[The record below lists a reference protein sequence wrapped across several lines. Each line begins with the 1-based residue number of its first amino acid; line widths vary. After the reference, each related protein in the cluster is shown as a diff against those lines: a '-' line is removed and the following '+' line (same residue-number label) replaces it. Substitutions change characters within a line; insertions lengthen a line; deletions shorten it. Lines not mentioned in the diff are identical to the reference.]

1 MAESYRGLTVRIG
14 ADTSSLQ
21 KALTGINHAV
31 NATQSQL
38 TRIQR
43 ALRGLDDTSGAAAQA
58 HQLEL
63 VGQAAQE
70 VSTRLSSLRRAYD
83 EVGRQTVS
91 VGDLTGSMSDVSETI
106 GDAAARTGQLRDQLN
121 GITAELK
128 QTYEAIRT
136 SEGTLGADLAD
147 DRIVKS
153 VDAINQAMKETGREY
168 REFTKESVNADAVV
182 DEFARLGL
190 VTQETAEHVHT
201 LRQRYNDLSAEREQM
216 RQVESFQ
223 DLGVKIAEDTALL
236 ERLQSKMRELQSV
249 STVARGLDT
258 QAEELRVIST
268 AADAAAQRFRELD
281 AAAKLDPSNTA
292 LAEERTQALAEA
304 THLAA
309 ERAEVLKQ
317 RMAEYAS
324 AGIDKAASETESVAQ
339 RLATAESNAAKF
351 TSQLQEAVGRA
362 QSISDEMAV
371 IEARDDGLGEGA
383 EKAAEDYKKLET
395 QLEQVNAEIAELRP
409 KAQAALEELDTA
421 KACSELQQL
430 QTEMREAEAASHGL
444 GNTTKS
450 AFGDGVSVIIDIS
463 QYARQ
468 AAGYIVRAS
477 EEIDGAYRDMRKTVN
492 GTEADF
498 EHLRQAAM
506 DYSQTHFTSADT
518 ILEMEA
524 MGGQLGIATDK
535 LEQFATT
542 ASNLDIATNIDADT
556 IAQQMG
562 QLANI
567 MDDLN
572 EDNLD
577 SYADALVRLG
587 NNMPALEND
596 IAEITTRIAAQSNI
610 IGLSTPEVLGWS
622 AAIASTGQKSEAA
635 GTAFSK
641 TMSQIEAAVG
651 GGTTAIADLAEATD
665 QSVDDVLRIVSEG
678 GPAFEDLAAAA
689 GTSTDEIAASMENG
703 KGKLEDFARVA
714 RMSAEDFA
722 RMWRESPS
730 DALKAFI
737 EGLKAVQ
744 DAGGS
749 MDNTL
754 AELGITATR
763 QKQGLEGLT
772 QTTDKLNDALQMSG
786 DAWNGV
792 SDQWGDAGDAAREAE
807 RKSEGFSGTL
817 QELSNNAQ
825 VLAASFGEGM
835 VPLMEGLSG
844 AVGGLADAFQAMP
857 PAVSTT
863 VASLGALVTA
873 ISLVYPV
880 FRGLKHSWG
889 EITGFFNGIPGVA
902 KTTGALKEFGATLG
916 AVTGLGGAAVPV
928 LGGIAIAVTALG
940 TAAWEEQQKVV
951 RLKQAVDDMSVSSYN
966 LNDALNNASATLN
979 GMGGGTLMTRDEVL
993 SYVEGLAES
1002 AKKTQESMNKAG
1014 ESVAMLEMAKNT
1026 IKEMA
1031 GNSQLNAEQQGRL
1044 KVALDT
1050 VNQALGTNISLEDAT
1065 TGAYQ
1070 DQNSEIRKVIDSL
1083 DDLIKKKQD
1092 EVKINALTQGAE
1104 DAYKNKLDAEKKYIE
1119 QRKEV
1124 DRMEAELNQKREEYE
1139 AKRDSGKYSKQH
1151 IHELWEQINYAEVEL
1166 NRAKTNLDALKGT
1179 MDQSNQAWAS
1189 YTAALGDAQV
1199 ASSEMAT
1206 EMQKLMLLNDSGNFS
1221 VLTESLHDSGR
1232 SVADLANQL
1241 TTLGVSTEQVSAL
1254 SAEQLNMLA
1263 SSYDGTF
1270 SSVVGWLG
1278 QVGVGYD
1285 DIAAK
1290 TQVFIENFQQL
1301 PEQQRAAFDQAA
1313 GGVEGFIA
1321 KLGEANLS
1329 VQDLSNKGISA
1340 EMVMQWAQ
1348 QCNWDID
1355 SVIQRIKDYNGTPM
1369 ETQTAEVETDKA
1381 EEKVGTLADDLRTK
1395 LDGKTYSAKA
1405 TLSASGTS
1413 EVLNAT
1419 GAMKDFGLLPTT
1431 TQKKA
1436 EAKANG
1442 QDLVD
1447 KLREAFEK
1455 YSQVEEPT
1463 KTATAEAYGEDG
1475 VWGLNSAIDA
1485 FDAQPGYVSKTRETF
1500 VVTTTKSA
1508 AGGIRMHAEGGYIA
1522 TGPTFMTPRDL
1533 VGEAGAEAIVP
1544 LTNRRYSGAFARVIA
1559 EEIGKL
1565 GAQSQSVVLNP
1576 TFIVN
1581 GNDNPERFARQSM
1594 RSMMQLAR
1602 AEG

>member
-1 MAESYRGLTVRIG
+1 LTVRIG

-70 VSTRLSSLRRAYD
+70 VSTRLASLRRAYD
-83 EVGRQTVS
+83 EVGRQTVT

-168 REFTKESVNADAVV
+168 REFTKETVNTGAVV
-182 DEFARLGL
+182 DEFERLGL
-190 VTQETAEHVHT
+190 ITQETADHIRT
-201 LRQRYNDLSAEREQM
+201 LRERYNDLSAEREQM

-281 AAAKLDPSNTA
+281 AAAKLDPSNVA
-292 LAEERTQALAEA
+292 LAEERSQALAEA

-309 ERAEVLKQ
+309 ERAEALRQ
-317 RMAEYAS
+317 HMAQYAS
-324 AGIDKAASETESVAQ
+324 AGIDKAASETESVAL

-362 QSISDEMAV
+362 QSISNEMAV

-383 EKAAEDYKKLET
+383 EQAAEDYRKLET
-395 QLEQVNAEIAELRP
+395 QLEQVNAEIAELRT
-409 KAQAALEELDTA
+409 KAQSALEELDTA
-421 KACSELQQL
+421 KACAELERL
-430 QTEMREAEAASHGL
+430 ETEMREAEAASHGL

-524 MGGQLGIATDK
+524 MGGQLGIATSA
-535 LEQFATT
+535 LERFAET
-542 ASNLDIATNIDADT
+542 AANLDIATNIDADT

-577 SYADALVRLG
+577 AYADALVRLG

-610 IGLSTPEVLGWS
+610 IGMSTPEVLGWS
-622 AAIASTGQKSEAA
+622 TALASSGQKSEAA

-641 TMSQIEAAVG
+641 TISQIEAAVG

-792 SDQWGDAGDAAREAE
+792 SDQWGDAGDAAREAQ

-817 QELSNNAQ
+817 EKLSNNAQ

-844 AVGGLADAFQAMP
+844 AVGGLADAFQTMP
-857 PAVSTT
+857 PAVSSTI
-863 VASLGALVTA
+863 ASLGALATG
-873 ISLVYPV
+873 ISVFYPIV
-880 FRGLKHSWG
+880 RGVKHSWG
-889 EITGFFNGIPGVA
+889 EMKDAIGGTVGKLANSSAMFRDLSSAAGDSMSKLGALAASAPMATAGIGALATAAAVVGYNFYDAWQKSARFDEAINTINGSASKSITALSNAQSSLTGVGDAAGMSKDEILQFTEALAGNAQSTQDMLA
-902 KTTGALKEFGATLG
+902 KTGTSIATLRD
-916 AVTGLGGAAVPV
+916 AVGTIEEFAGRSDLG
-928 LGGIAIAVTALG
+928 
-940 TAAWEEQQKVV
+940 
-951 RLKQAVDDMSVSSYN
+951 
-966 LNDALNNASATLN
+966 
-979 GMGGGTLMTRDEVL
+979 
-993 SYVEGLAES
+993 
-1002 AKKTQESMNKAG
+1002 
-1014 ESVAMLEMAKNT
+1014 
-1026 IKEMA
+1026 
-1031 GNSQLNAEQQGRL
+1031 AEQQGKLSAAIEKVNQQLGLSIDANDVLAQSYVDQDGTAHNLIQTLHELTDARIAEMKQSAYSGAYKQAMEDRIKAQQEYG
-1044 KVALDT
+1044 KVAQEQEQKIQEIMSKTPGLT
-1050 VNQALGTNISLEDAT
+1050 YEQARAMTTNQEALGGYGKKYEEIQKNIDAT
-1065 TGAYQ
+1065 AASERAYQ
-1070 DQNSEIRKVIDSL
+1070 I
-1083 DDLIKKKQD
+1083 
-1092 EVKINALTQGAE
+1092 
-1104 DAYKNKLDAEKKYIE
+1104 
-1119 QRKEV
+1119 
-1124 DRMEAELNQKREEYE
+1124 
-1139 AKRDSGKYSKQH
+1139 
-1151 IHELWEQINYAEVEL
+1151 
-1166 NRAKTNLDALKGT
+1166 
-1179 MDQSNQAWAS
+1179 
-1189 YTAALGDAQV
+1189 ALGDTEV
-1199 ASSEMAT
+1199 AMSANAS
-1206 EMQKLMLLNDSGNFS
+1206 EMQKLLGLDLEGKFGLFTQQLNLAGQSS
-1221 VLTESLHDSGR
+1221 TELAAKLDTLH
-1232 SVADLANQL
+1232 
-1241 TTLGVSTEQVSAL
+1241 VSTEDMV
-1254 SAEQLNMLA
+1254 NLA
-1263 SSYDGTF
+1263 STDEGIAKLQELGATYDGTYG
-1270 SSVVGWLG
+1270 SLVSWLSQAG
-1278 QVGVGYD
+1278 IGFD
-1285 DIAAK
+1285 EIALK
-1290 TQVFIENFQQL
+1290 TNAFIESFRAL
-1301 PEQQRAAFDQAA
+1301 PEETQNSFNGVY
-1313 GGVEGFIA
+1313 GGIENLIGE
-1321 KLGEANLS
+1321 LGNLGYS
-1329 VQDLSNKGISA
+1329 MDTISSKGISA
-1340 EMVMQWAQ
+1340 DQLAQWAIESQ
-1348 QCNWDID
+1348 GNIQYVID
-1355 SVIQRIKDYNGTPM
+1355 RINEYNQTPM
-1369 ETQTAEVETDKA
+1369 EPQTAEVDTDKA
-1381 EEKVGTLADDLRTK
+1381 SEKVGTLADDLRTK

-1436 EAKANG
+1436 EAKTEGAG
-1442 QDLVD
+1442 KVD
-1447 KLREAFEK
+1447 GLRGEFEK
-1455 YSQVEEPT
+1455 YSQLEEPT
-1463 KTATAEAYGEDG
+1463 KTATAESYGEDG
-1475 VWGLNSAIDA
+1475 VWGLNSALDA
-1485 FDAQPGYVSKTRETF
+1485 FDAQPSYVSKTRETF

-1522 TGPTFMTPRDL
+1522 TGPTYMTPRDL

-1565 GAQSQSVVLNP
+1565 GTQSAGNVFNVTLNAY
-1576 TFIVN
+1576 

>member
-21 KALTGINHAV
+21 KAMRGINSAV
-31 NATQSQL
+31 SATQGQL
-38 TRIQR
+38 MRLQR
-43 ALRGLDDTSGAAAQA
+43 ALNGLGESGNATAQA
-58 HQLEL
+58 RQLEL
-63 VGQAAQE
+63 VGYAAQE
-70 VSTRLSSLRRAYD
+70 VATKLATLRRAYD
-83 EVGRQTVS
+83 EVGGQQFQAGSITGTMAEVS
-91 VGDLTGSMSDVSETI
+91 AQM
-106 GDAAARTGQLRDQLN
+106 GDAAARAGQLRDQLGAVHN
-121 GITAELK
+121 ELAS
-128 QTYEAIRT
+128 TYDIIAH
-136 SEGTLGADLAD
+136 SADTLGANLAD
-147 DRIVKS
+147 DKIKGS
-153 VDAINQAMKETGREY
+153 VEAINAALKKTGQEY
-168 REFTKESVNADAVV
+168 REFTEKTVNADAVV
-182 DEFARLGL
+182 DEFERLGL
-190 VTQETAEHVHT
+190 VTRETADHVHT
-201 LRQRYNDLSAEREQM
+201 LRERYNDLSAEM
-216 RQVESFQ
+216 KQVKQVQQFQ
-223 DLGVKIAEDTALL
+223 DTQTEIAKQEAELDKLV
-236 ERLQSKMRELQSV
+236 SKYRELQTM

-258 QAEELRVIST
+258 QADELRVLTT
-268 AADAAAQRFRELD
+268 AADAAAERFRELD
-281 AAAKLDPSNTA
+281 AALKLDPHNVDLS
-292 LAEERTQALAEA
+292 EQRTQALKEA
-304 THLAA
+304 THLAE
-309 ERAEVLKQ
+309 ERAAALKQ
-317 RMAEYAS
+317 QISSYSS
-324 AGIDKAASETESVAQ
+324 AGIDKAASETESVAM
-339 RLATAESNAAKF
+339 RLATAEDNAAKLAAEF
-351 TSQLQEAVGRA
+351 QRVQGQA
-362 QSISDEMAV
+362 QSIADEMAV
-371 IEARDDGLGEGA
+371 IDAKDDGLGANAQE
-383 EKAAEDYKKLET
+383 AAARYQQLET
-395 QLEQVNAEIAELRP
+395 QLEQVTSEMARLKTEAD
-409 KAQAALEELDTA
+409 AAMVELDTA
-421 KACSELQQL
+421 RACSELEQL
-430 QTEMREAEAASHGL
+430 QTEMKQAEVAAKTM

-492 GTEADF
+492 GTEQDF

-817 QELSNNAQ
+817 KELSNNAQ

-857 PAVSTT
+857 PAVSSTIT
-863 VASLGALVTA
+863 SLGALATG
-873 ISLVYPV
+873 ISVFYPIV
-880 FRGLKHSWG
+880 RGVKHSWG
-889 EITGFFNGIPGVA
+889 EM
-902 KTTGALKEFGATLG
+902 KD
-916 AVTGLGGAAVPV
+916 
-928 LGGIAIAVTALG
+928 AI
-940 TAAWEEQQKVV
+940 
-951 RLKQAVDDMSVSSYN
+951 
-966 LNDALNNASATLN
+966 
-979 GMGGGTLMTRDEVL
+979 GGTVGKLANSSAMFRDL
-993 SYVEGLAES
+993 SS
-1002 AKKTQESMNKAG
+1002 AAG
-1014 ESVAMLEMAKNT
+1014 ESMSKIGALAASAPMATAGIGALAATAAVVGYNFYDAWQKSTRFDEAINT
-1026 IKEMA
+1026 INGSASKSITALSNAQSSLMGVGDAAGMSKDEILQFTEALA
-1031 GNSQLNAEQQGRL
+1031 GNAQSTQDMLAKTGTSIATLRDAVGTIEEFAGRSDLGAEQQGKLSAAIEKVNQQLGLSIDANDVLSQSYVDQDGTAHNLIQTLHELTDARIAEMKQSAYSGAYKQAMEDRIKAQQEYG
-1044 KVALDT
+1044 KVAQEQEQKIQEIMSKTPGLT
-1050 VNQALGTNISLEDAT
+1050 YEQARAMTTNQEALGGYGKKYEEIQKNIDAT
-1065 TGAYQ
+1065 AASERAYQ
-1070 DQNSEIRKVIDSL
+1070 I
-1083 DDLIKKKQD
+1083 
-1092 EVKINALTQGAE
+1092 
-1104 DAYKNKLDAEKKYIE
+1104 
-1119 QRKEV
+1119 
-1124 DRMEAELNQKREEYE
+1124 
-1139 AKRDSGKYSKQH
+1139 
-1151 IHELWEQINYAEVEL
+1151 
-1166 NRAKTNLDALKGT
+1166 
-1179 MDQSNQAWAS
+1179 
-1189 YTAALGDAQV
+1189 ALGDTEV
-1199 ASSEMAT
+1199 AMSANAS
-1206 EMQKLMLLNDSGNFS
+1206 EMQKLLGLDLEGKFGLFTQQLNLAGQSS
-1221 VLTESLHDSGR
+1221 TELAAKLDTLH
-1232 SVADLANQL
+1232 
-1241 TTLGVSTEQVSAL
+1241 VSTEDMV
-1254 SAEQLNMLA
+1254 NLA
-1263 SSYDGTF
+1263 STDEGIAKLQELGATYDGTYG
-1270 SSVVGWLG
+1270 SLVSWLSQAG
-1278 QVGVGYD
+1278 IGFD
-1285 DIAAK
+1285 EIALK
-1290 TQVFIENFQQL
+1290 TNAFIESFRAL
-1301 PEQQRAAFDQAA
+1301 PEESQSAFNEMSGGIESFMEKCQQAGVSIQNLTNGNISADQLIAWA
-1313 GGVEGFIA
+1313 QECGWNIDDVIA
-1321 KLGEANLS
+1321 K
-1329 VQDLSNKGISA
+1329 VQ
-1340 EMVMQWAQ
+1340 E
-1348 QCNWDID
+1348 
-1355 SVIQRIKDYNGTPM
+1355 YNDTHM
-1369 ETQTAEVETDKA
+1369 EPQTAEVETDKA
-1381 EEKVGTLADDLRTK
+1381 QEKVGTLADDLRTK

-1436 EAKANG
+1436 EAKTEGAG
-1442 QDLVD
+1442 KVD
-1447 KLREAFEK
+1447 GLRGEFEK
-1455 YSQVEEPT
+1455 YSQIEEPT
-1463 KTATAEAYGEDG
+1463 KTATAEAYGEGD
-1475 VWGLNSAIDA
+1475 VWGLNSAVDT
-1485 FDAQPGYVSKTRETF
+1485 FDAQPSYVSKTREVITRN
-1500 VVTTTKSA
+1500 VTQSA
-1508 AGGIRMHAEGGYIA
+1508 AGGIRRHADGGYIA
-1522 TGPTFMTPRDL
+1522 TGPTYMTPRDL

-1565 GAQSQSVVLNP
+1565 GTQSAGVVINP